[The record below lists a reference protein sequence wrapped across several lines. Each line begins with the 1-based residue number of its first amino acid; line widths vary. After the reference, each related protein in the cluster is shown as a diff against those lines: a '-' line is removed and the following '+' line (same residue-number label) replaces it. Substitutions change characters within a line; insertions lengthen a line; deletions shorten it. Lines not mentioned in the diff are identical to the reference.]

1 MSTKSVF
8 RADFLASMDEDF
20 VRVEETVPERGN
32 DDTVDDIEIYWRL
45 LGERLPGERSVHGG
59 CGQACCIMVLRN

>member
-1 MSTKSVF
+1 
-8 RADFLASMDEDF
+8 MDEDF